1 MHAHQGWAFSGDV
14 GVKNAAP
21 GSRIIVEQNA
31 AMMGGNGD
39 VTSVRIIFV
48 WCCTGITTV
57 TSVSEAK
64 QRRLQQLTS
73 SSVGGD
79 WLMYCLHFPV
89 AFSLLFP
96 CSFFVVFTIFAC
108 TVIVYL
114 CFLGNVQSDLFCY
127 LFGQNP
133 INIYIWRS
141 GRGQPEGGVY
151 GQRSGYR
158 QSATEAL
165 PCSPKG
171 TAAPAP

>member
-1 MHAHQGWAFSGDV
+1 MQKSTKQHHPMQKRGGVAF
-14 GVKNAAP
+14 ALA
-21 GSRIIVEQNA
+21 
-31 AMMGGNGD
+31 
-39 VTSVRIIFV
+39 
-48 WCCTGITTV
+48 C
-57 TSVSEAK
+57 
-64 QRRLQQLTS
+64 LH
-73 SSVGGD
+73 SSV
-79 WLMYCLHFPV
+79 V
-89 AFSLLFP
+89 FSFLFP
-96 CSFFVVFTIFAC
+96 CSFLLFS
-108 TVIVYL
+108 TVGIIVYL

-171 TAAPAP
+171 AAAPAPRRKGTTRKSECSETPPRKDAAARQRNTAPHTALFVRERRRRGK